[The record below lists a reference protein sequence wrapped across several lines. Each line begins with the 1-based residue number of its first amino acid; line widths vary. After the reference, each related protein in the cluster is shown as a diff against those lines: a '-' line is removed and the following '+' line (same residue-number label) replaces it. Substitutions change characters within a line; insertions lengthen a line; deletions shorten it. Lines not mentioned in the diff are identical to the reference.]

1 MIDFKARNKKEIISQ
16 FIEHFELKTLNKML
30 FDLIIYR
37 DSFPKGDK
45 DIDLKIECLQEKLE
59 QIFDQE
65 QNL

>member
-45 DIDLKIECLQEKLE
+45 DIDFKIECLQERLE